1 MFSSCSSRRK
11 PEHVARSHSYAFRG
25 ALVSLSLVALSFVAL
40 SCVAAPALS
49 AQERRPVRP
58 RTDSLSRDSTRQATL
73 VPVRVTER
81 RERSVPPPVIT
92 IRLDT
97 AAVHSAPSTTAYD
110 LVRRVSGLEVH
121 EQGQGPGFTSNVV
134 VRGFNSDH
142 SADALLVIDGVP
154 INSPIHGHVEGFA
167 DWNVLLPAAVSD
179 MRFVAGAASPQYGDF
194 ALAGVMEVFTA
205 ADARGTSASVQ
216 SSSFGDVAAWA
227 RTGRRGERGGVLGA
241 LDVRRQ
247 QGWQQNAQYGLG
259 NGLVRGWRAVKG
271 GRLEGGAQWYGSDWN
286 SPGFVSVGRYNTR
299 DLRTPVDSTDGGRTR
314 RVILSARYGRT
325 IGTLRGRAIGL
336 EATSWAQRSQ
346 QRMYLNVPGEGSIM
360 RQSEENDARHAVG
373 GQMQVAWPL
382 RVGEILTG
390 LSARQDVA
398 DYSRFTTFA
407 RARSSLD
414 HSYDADFASQ
424 SGFVRWRTMVGS
436 RIGVDVGARI
446 DALTYSA
453 LDRVAEANSGVALAP
468 LRATRVIGSPK
479 LGARY
484 ALPWAP
490 AGLSLT
496 GLASTSRGFRGAP
509 GVIADPTRAPVTAWS
524 HELGLDAERR
534 AFRLHL
540 ALFRLDARNERVF
553 NPVTLGVSSAGQ
565 SRRQGL
571 DLRASWR
578 AASPEES
585 GRRFSFRIPGGTEL
599 FSSLTLNDA
608 RFLGELPAAGGV
620 IVRPVQNGAF
630 HDHNIPILP
639 GDRVPGVAA
648 ITGRIGA
655 DGPWRASFAR
665 ASAVDGARWRVSY
678 RLLGSFVPIGEPGLH
693 TRPASLLDLGVRLPL
708 PSAWSGRAAMLDL
721 DLENVLNLRYVENR
735 ASGFITPGLP
745 RVVRVGLRFP

>member
-1 MFSSCSSRRK
+1 
-11 PEHVARSHSYAFRG
+11 VA
-25 ALVSLSLVALSFVAL
+25 LVALAFASA
-40 SCVAAPALS
+40 SALS
-49 AQERRPVRP
+49 AQERQPVRP
-58 RTDSLSRDSTRQATL
+58 RTDSLSRDSTRRATL
-73 VPVRVTER
+73 APVRVTER

-167 DWNVLLPAAVSD
+167 DWNVLMPAAVSD
-179 MRFVAGAASPQYGDF
+179 MRFVAGAASPQHGDF

-205 ADARGTSASVQ
+205 ADALGTTGSVQ
-216 SSSFGDVAAWA
+216 SSSFGDVAAWL
-227 RTGRRGERGGVLGA
+227 RTGRRGERGGLLGA
-241 LDVRRQ
+241 LDIRRQ
-247 QGWQQNAQYGLG
+247 QGWQQNAQYELG
-259 NGLVRGWRAVKG
+259 NGIVRGWRAVAG
-271 GRLEGGAQWYGSDWN
+271 GRLEGGAQWYGSDWD
-286 SPGFVSVGRYNTR
+286 SPGFVSIGRYNTR
-299 DLRTPVDSTDGGRTR
+299 DLRTPVDTTDGGRTR
-314 RVILSARYGRT
+314 RVILSARYGRS
-325 IGTLRGRAIGL
+325 IGTLHGRPIGL
-336 EATSWAQRSQ
+336 EATGWAQGSR

-360 RQSEENDARHAVG
+360 RQSEENDERHAVG
-373 GQMQVAWPL
+373 GQMQLAWPL
-382 RVGEILTG
+382 RVGEVLTG
-390 LSARQDVA
+390 LSARADVA

-424 SGFVRWRTMVGS
+424 SGFVRWRTMLGS
-436 RIGVDVGARI
+436 RLGLDLGARI

-453 LDRVAEANSGVALAP
+453 LDRVADANSAEGVAP
-468 LRATRVIGSPK
+468 LRATRVIASPK

-484 ALPWAP
+484 ALPWSP

-496 GLASTSRGFRGAP
+496 TLASTSRGFRGAP

-524 HELGLDAERR
+524 HELGLDAERD

-540 ALFRLDARNERVF
+540 ALFRLDTRNERVF

-578 AASPEES
+578 AEALEES
-585 GRRFSFRIPGGTEL
+585 TRRLPLRIPRGTEL
-599 FSSLTLNDA
+599 FGSVTLNDA
-608 RFLGELPAAGGV
+608 RFLGEVPAVGGV
-620 IVRPVQNGAF
+620 VVRPVQNGAF

-648 ITGRIGA
+648 ITGRVGA
-655 DGPWRASFAR
+655 EGAWRASPVLA
-665 ASAVDGARWRVSY
+665 ASTDGARWRVSY

-693 TRPASLLDLGVRLPL
+693 TRAASLLDLGLRFPL
-708 PSAWSGRAAMLDL
+708 RSAGIGRAAVLDL

-735 ASGFITPGLP
+735 ASGFITPGIP
-745 RVVRVGLRFP
+745 RVLRVGLRFP